1 MPEALPVTAGAAL
14 RIVGVDSAAKA
25 IGHVGAGMD
34 DVDRILPDRELFLFN
49 RTVASGGSNK

>member
-1 MPEALPVTAGAAL
+1 
-14 RIVGVDSAAKA
+14 
-25 IGHVGAGMD
+25 MD